1 MKWSHS
7 IGRFAGIELRVHF
20 TFYILLA
27 FLAITFHTVG
37 GPTAA
42 INAVAFILALFGCV
56 LLHELGHALAARR
69 FGIQTPDITLLPIG
83 GLARLQRMPER
94 PGQELIVAIA
104 GPLVNVAIAGILF
117 ALPAVDFRM
126 PSAEEMGDPET
137 GFLTRLA
144 WVNVI
149 LVVFNMLP
157 AFPMD
162 GGRMLRA
169 LLAMA
174 MPYARATRAAANVGQ
189 AFAILFGLLGLLAFN
204 PILILIAF
212 FVYFG
217 AQQEAQAAQIRMI
230 GKETPVAEA
239 MADKLETLG
248 EKATLED
255 AVETMVRT
263 MQHEFPVLDGDG
275 HLLGVLTRDEMVSAL
290 RSHKRGETVTGF
302 LKSDLPSVRRNDS
315 FADAFQKMQESQSKV
330 VTVVDE
336 DGSFA
341 GIITLETVGELLM
354 LDSLRPGTDRPLWR

>member
-7 IGRFAGIELRVHF
+7 IGRIAGIELRIHY

-27 FLAITFHTVG
+27 FFAITFQAVG

-42 INAVAFILALFGCV
+42 VNAVAFILALFGCV

-69 FGIQTPDITLLPIG
+69 YGIRTPDITLLPIG

-94 PGQELIVAIA
+94 PLAELVIALA
-104 GPLVNVAIAGILF
+104 GPLVNVVIAGALF
-117 ALPAVDFRM
+117 ALPAVEWRAPDWEALGE
-126 PSAEEMGDPET
+126 PGT

-149 LVVFNMLP
+149 LVVFNMIP

-162 GGRMLRA
+162 GGRVLRA
-169 LLAMA
+169 LLAMV
-174 MPYARATRAAANVGQ
+174 MPYTRASRVAAGVGQ
-189 AFAILFGLLGLLAFN
+189 GFAVLFGLFGLLAFN

-217 AQQEAQAAQIRMI
+217 AQQEAQAAQIRQI
-230 GKETPVAEA
+230 GKETPVTEA
-239 MADKLETLG
+239 MADKLEALP
-248 EKATLED
+248 EDATLED
-255 AVETMVRT
+255 AAEEMVRT

-275 HLLGVLTRDEMVSAL
+275 RLLGILTRNEMISAL
-290 RSHKRGETVTGF
+290 RSHKREAPVSEF
-302 LKSDLPSVRRNDS
+302 MQRDPPSVSTDAS
-315 FADAFQKMQESQSKV
+315 FADAFRKMQEAEAKV
-330 VTVVDE
+330 VAVLKS

-341 GIITLETVGELLM
+341 GIVTPETVGELLM
-354 LDSLRPGTDRPLWR
+354 LDSLRPDAERPLWR